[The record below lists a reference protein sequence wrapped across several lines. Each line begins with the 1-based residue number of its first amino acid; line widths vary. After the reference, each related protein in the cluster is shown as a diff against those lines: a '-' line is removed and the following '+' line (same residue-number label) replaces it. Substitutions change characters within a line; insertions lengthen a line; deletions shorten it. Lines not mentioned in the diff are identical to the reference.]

1 MKRKV
6 LLLFISSILLI
17 SCGGGGGSGGVTNL
31 PIRPTNPIEITPEPV
46 EIPKIEPIKEEK
58 PISKPG
64 PVINPKPE
72 SGKDPKAIS
81 ESKPVVN
88 PSPEPVKNPKAIS
101 ESKPVVNPKPESGKD
116 PKATSDPTPVV
127 NPKPEPGKDSK
138 PISDPTPVVSPKP
151 ESGKDPKAVSDPKPI
166 AVSKPEPG
174 TDPKAISAP
183 TPVVGPKPTD
193 PDIFVL
199 VREAE
204 TKKKMMSE
212 REAATEVI
220 PTDPRKLTGDKQKVG
235 ILDSNFIRNKYQLE
249 RKYPGIEIIDYRATY
264 GSSSHGEDVLEVLR
278 DKNKLNAIVASI
290 GNGEKAV
297 NPKYRHYKEI
307 MDRFDANQKV
317 KVFNQSFGSSTSM
330 AEFRYRN
337 LEELKANL
345 APGSSYWI
353 GKADNEGDLIYNF
366 YTKTVNEN
374 GGLFVWAAGNRKPT
388 SSSRVT
394 LPIYDASVQ
403 AGLPKFVPELEKGW
417 IAAVGIQKE
426 RDNRLNVHY
435 ADRLAYPGQAAWWS
449 ISADGDTIHKRTPYG
464 YVTYGIGSSFAAPR
478 VSAAA
483 SLVAEKYDWMTADQV
498 RQTLFTTTDRTE
510 IYKGT
515 VDTKDDLA
523 MRNTVYE
530 PDTKYGWGMLN
541 TNRALK
547 GPGAFIN
554 ILSQYKNSPNTNNTF
569 NANIPSGTY
578 YFENDIYGNGGLN
591 KSGAGTLHLTGNNTY
606 TGNSTVK
613 GGTLEIHKIHSSAIN
628 VEEKGKL
635 VLHSK
640 ALIGYNNGMTSLID
654 EKTVTADNIIKKDVN
669 NKGTVEVKGK
679 TAIIG
684 GDYIT
689 HAGSTTQANFG
700 DKLKVLGNVVIN
712 GNVKTLS
719 SEYITSTPSSA
730 VLIEGESVSG
740 KIEDISADGM
750 RTATAKIEN
759 NTLNVELARQNAV
772 DYLET
777 TEESSL
783 NTAKNVEKVF
793 SDLDRK
799 VADGTATS
807 KELAMGAAI
816 QGMSATTFATTTE
829 KLSGEIY
836 ASSQALTFA
845 QAHNINRNLSNHLSN
860 IDNLKNSN
868 KEWQTWMSAMG
879 SNGKLSRSGYASADT
894 HVSGGQIGI
903 DKKINDTTQLG
914 VAVAYSYAHANFN
927 RYAGDAKSDMI
938 GISLYGKKELGN
950 GFYTMGRLGTSHIST
965 RVKRELV
972 DQKGDTVQGDI
983 NHRDYMTSLYVEA
996 GKKINW
1002 VTPFI
1007 GYSQDYLRRGS
1018 FSESNAAWGI
1028 NASSKNYHTS
1038 NFLVG
1043 LRAEYDINKYKL
1055 QSYITQAINVGDR
1068 NLGYE
1073 GNFTGSSVKQKFH
1086 GIRLP
1091 KNTTW
1096 MGVGVFREITPNLG
1110 VSGNVDFRVED
1121 RKMVDSVFSVGLQ
1134 YKF

>member
-17 SCGGGGGSGGVTNL
+17 SCGGGGGGGSGGSTNL

-46 EIPKIEPIKEEK
+46 EIPKIEPIKETK
-58 PISKPG
+58 P
-64 PVINPKPE
+64 
-72 SGKDPKAIS
+72 IS

-88 PSPEPVKNPKAIS
+88 PSPEPVKNPKVI
-101 ESKPVVNPKPESGKD
+101 ESKPVAD
-116 PKATSDPTPVV
+116 
-127 NPKPEPGKDSK
+127 PKPEPGKDPKVISDSK
-138 PISDPTPVVSPKP
+138 PIIGS
-151 ESGKDPKAVSDPKPI
+151 
-166 AVSKPEPG
+166 
-174 TDPKAISAP
+174 
-183 TPVVGPKPTD
+183 KPTD

-212 REAATEVI
+212 RDAATEII
-220 PTDPRKLTGDKQKVG
+220 PTDPRKMTGDKQKVG
-235 ILDSNFIRNKYQLE
+235 ILDSNFTRNKYELE
-249 RKYPGIEIIDYRATY
+249 RKYPGIEIIDYLATY

-290 GNGEKAV
+290 GSGQKAV
-297 NPKYRHYKEI
+297 NPRYKHYKEI

-317 KVFNQSFGSSTSM
+317 KVFNQSFGSDISM
-330 AEFRYRN
+330 AEFGYGRIEN
-337 LEELKANL
+337 LKANL
-345 APGSSYWI
+345 APGVSYWT
-353 GKADNEGDLIYNF
+353 GRTDNEGDLIYNF
-366 YTKTVNEN
+366 YTKTVKDN
-374 GGLFVWAAGNRKPT
+374 GGLFVWAAGNRKN
-388 SSSRVT
+388 SRGVS
-394 LPIYDASVQ
+394 LPVYDASIQ
-403 AGLPKFVPELEKGW
+403 AGLPKFTPELEKGW

-426 RDNRLNVHY
+426 RDNMLNVHY
-435 ADRLAYPGQAAWWS
+435 KEHLAYPGQAAWWS
-449 ISADGDTIHKRTPYG
+449 ISADGDTIHKENSYG
-464 YVTYGIGSSFAAPR
+464 YITYGIGSSFAAPR

-515 VDTKDDLA
+515 VDTKNELA

-554 ILSQYKNSPNTNNTF
+554 ILSQYKNEQNANNTF
-569 NANIPSGTY
+569 NANITSGTY

-613 GGTLEIHKIHSSAIN
+613 DGILEVHKIHSSAIN
-628 VEEKGKL
+628 VEEKAKL
-635 VLHSK
+635 VLHGK
-640 ALIGYNNGMTSLID
+640 ALVGYNNEYSSLID
-654 EKTVTADNIIKKDVN
+654 EKTITSDKIIKKDVD
-669 NKGTVEVKGK
+669 NKGIVEIKGK

-719 SEYITSTPSSA
+719 NDYITSTPLSA
-730 VLIEGESVSG
+730 VVIEGESVSG
-740 KIEDISADGM
+740 KIEDVSVDGM
-750 RTATAKIEN
+750 RTVSAKIEN

-783 NTAKNVEKVF
+783 NSAKNVEKVF

-816 QGMSATTFATTTE
+816 QGMNATTFATTTE

-914 VAVAYSYAHANFN
+914 IALAYSYAHANFN

-950 GFYTMGRLGTSHIST
+950 EFYTMGRLGISHIST

-972 DQKGDTVQGDI
+972 DQNGDTVQGDI

-1038 NFLVG
+1038 NFLIG
-1043 LRAEYDINKYKL
+1043 LRAEYDINKYKF
-1055 QSYITQAINVGDR
+1055 QSYITQSINVGDR

-1073 GNFTGSSVKQKFH
+1073 GNFTGSSVKQKFY
-1086 GIRLP
+1086 GIKLP

-1110 VSGNVDFRVED
+1110 VSGNVDFRAED
-1121 RKMVDSVFSVGLQ
+1121 KKIVDSVFSVGLQ